1 MASEKVVP
9 KSCVISDVKMFTF
22 HFCHTFL
29 VLLEVT
35 TQGTAAMSRNYRFL
49 WVEHCR
55 KNKLYNKDLVGFR
68 HYNAEILHIM
78 YLTQSTTVAAYS
90 LAKLPACLQT
100 LGLVLK

>member
-1 MASEKVVP
+1 MVTSGSRKKKKMASEKVVP

-55 KNKLYNKDLVGFR
+55 K
-68 HYNAEILHIM
+68 
-78 YLTQSTTVAAYS
+78 YLT
-90 LAKLPACLQT
+90 
-100 LGLVLK
+100 